1 MNIVFSSDK
10 KEYNTIKKGTEILLA
25 ENDGFN
31 QNIEL
36 FVKFQDRPEILIN
49 KRKNQI
55 HIICREISHYYRH
68 LIMPYIIWKRMNFNI
83 KSMSALK
90 ETVLCWIVPEML
102 YLQLKR

>member
-1 MNIVFSSDK
+1 MRYRKDMIKRIIPREREIRMNIVFSSDK

-49 KRKNQI
+49 KRKKPDSYHLPGN
-55 HIICREISHYYRH
+55 ISLLPR
-68 LIMPYIIWKRMNFNI
+68 
-83 KSMSALK
+83 
-90 ETVLCWIVPEML
+90 T
-102 YLQLKR
+102 

>member
-36 FVKFQDRPEILIN
+36 FVKF
-49 KRKNQI
+49 
-55 HIICREISHYYRH
+55 H
-68 LIMPYIIWKRMNFNI
+68 
-83 KSMSALK
+83 
-90 ETVLCWIVPEML
+90 
-102 YLQLKR
+102 

>member
-25 ENDGFN
+25 EKDGFN

-36 FVKFQDRPEILIN
+36 SVEFQDRPELLIN

-55 HIICREISHYYRH
+55 RIICREISHYYR
-68 LIMPYIIWKRMNFNI
+68 
-83 KSMSALK
+83 ALNYAIHHM
-90 ETVLCWIVPEML
+90 EEDEFQ
-102 YLQLKR
+102 Y

>member
-49 KRKNQI
+49 K
-55 HIICREISHYYRH
+55 
-68 LIMPYIIWKRMNFNI
+68 I
-83 KSMSALK
+83 K
-90 ETVLCWIVPEML
+90 I
-102 YLQLKR
+102 

>member
-55 HIICREISHYYRH
+55 HIICREISHYYRALNYAIHHMAVSYTH
-68 LIMPYIIWKRMNFNI
+68 LLGECLLSPI
-83 KSMSALK
+83 SL
-90 ETVLCWIVPEML
+90 VV
-102 YLQLKR
+102 

>member
-36 FVKFQDRPEILIN
+36 FVKFQDRPEIL
-49 KRKNQI
+49 KEKTRFVSSVGKYL
-55 HIICREISHYYRH
+55 IITAH
-68 LIMPYIIWKRMNFNI
+68 LIMPYII
-83 KSMSALK
+83 
-90 ETVLCWIVPEML
+90 
-102 YLQLKR
+102 

>member
-1 MNIVFSSDK
+1 MNIFFSSDK

-55 HIICREISHYYRH
+55 TSFYFKKDHI
-68 LIMPYIIWKRMNFNI
+68 KN
-83 KSMSALK
+83 
-90 ETVLCWIVPEML
+90 VLV
-102 YLQLKR
+102 